1 MRKICLFREKAKNRG
16 CWVCHEYGSL
26 SHQPLV
32 RGPGNRPSLAP
43 AGQSLATVLLTVL
56 FLHPS
61 IQPTSQPSWSELLP
75 TVEAAK
81 RRWSRRSRGRR
92 SRRRKEH
99 WLPERQ
105 NRCQSNSTTCAD
117 IKHYCILTFH
127 MNRNSAFS
135 QKPAKW
141 GLRKA
146 LCLWAVWGLICDS
159 HITSFHSVRGKIYG
173 RRHAIDLTLPR
184 RCSAVKK

>member
-1 MRKICLFREKAKNRG
+1 MGLSWIWEPITSTTSEGAREPSFPGPRRPESGYCSVN
-16 CWVCHEYGSL
+16 SPL
-26 SHQPLV
+26 S
-32 RGPGNRPSLAP
+32 
-43 AGQSLATVLLTVL
+43 
-56 FLHPS
+56 PS
-61 IQPTSQPSWSELLP
+61 IYPANQPAILVWTAANSGGSKEEVEQEEEEEEEREL
-75 TVEAAK
+75 T
-81 RRWSRRSRGRR
+81 
-92 SRRRKEH
+92 
-99 WLPERQ
+99 LPERQ

-127 MNRNSAFS
+127 MNCNSAFS

-173 RRHAIDLTLPR
+173 RRHASDLTLPR